1 MARGHRQRHEV
12 GALQSSQER
21 RVADRN
27 RLGRIDEIQSRAKGL
42 PKEDWVDGACV
53 GKGTPEKIETAKVK
67 PLCVKA
73 LGHNS
78 RQMCRESAGLRR
90 AVGKCGRL
98 DF

>member
-1 MARGHRQRHEV
+1 LPIETGSGGLTKFNRAQR
-12 GALQSSQER
+12 
-21 RVADRN
+21 
-27 RLGRIDEIQSRAKGL
+27 GL
-42 PKEDWVDGACV
+42 PKEHWIDAACV